1 MQHSLLNDT
10 VELAETKKTEK
21 KYKKNPFPTTVFY
34 KGGKKPKSGHFK
46 GLDEVN
52 IQD

>member
-34 KGGKKPKSGHFK
+34 KGGKKPQIRPFQRSWWS
-46 GLDEVN
+46 
-52 IQD
+52 